1 MEGWCGY
8 VFLMVRPTTL
18 DDLPE
23 FIPLYYRFFEEG
35 ELSGK
40 PDPHT
45 FVGGVKRLI
54 DTGIVLSLV
63 DDEGRVKGA
72 IGGAIYDDYISGDV
86 SCTEAF
92 WFVGK
97 EYRGTGGL
105 RLLKEFEKEANA
117 RGASRIWMVHLLSLN
132 SEKMERYYLRSGYEL
147 KEKFYLKELK
157 KS

>member
-1 MEGWCGY
+1 
-8 VFLMVRPTTL
+8 MVRPTTL

-23 FIPLYYRFFEEG
+23 IIPLYYQFFEEG

-45 FVGGVKRLI
+45 FVGGVKKLM

-63 DDEGRVKGA
+63 DDDGRVRGT
-72 IGGAIYDDYISGDV
+72 IGGAIYDDYISGDI

-92 WFVGK
+92 WFVDK
-97 EYRGTGGL
+97 KHRGTGGL
-105 RLLKEFEKEANA
+105 KLFKLFEKEAKA
-117 RGASRIWMVHLLSLN
+117 KGASRIWMVHLLSLN